1 MTPAPPEVRHH
12 GSGVDVDRGCCT
24 VAPCLLESFRL
35 LRYTLCYVLF
45 RFDKSKSVLPSHLH
59 SSQKAALEAAAN
71 LKKQQRAFLRRNRGS
86 HEQEVA
92 AVTALNKAP
101 PNGKLKSA
109 KKASS
114 KAKETTRAIKSSV
127 SKTPPR
133 PPSKAVASVTPEAS
147 DLPREIVTAAPS
159 VPLDIDLEGSQGDFA
174 NCFDVDKCND
184 TLDQDDID
192 KEVTQL
198 IHNSSSTDTEN
209 EDESTMSQN
218 KSRGGDSVTTISKAS
233 LECLQNERN
242 LLNEQLGQ
250 QLKVN
255 KDAQEQIKSLKK
267 ALDAIASSEDG
278 KAKSAE
284 DALKIS
290 DLTSQLASLQE
301 EYKKYSADTTA
312 EIEALKKEKPAAVSA
327 AALEKMKKKSQSL
340 ANELQVAKN
349 EIKWWQK
356 QNKSLKASLTKCKVK
371 DGGNDLKDALAKAKK
386 DLAREAKAKQA
397 LERDL
402 RASEKANVDLKK
414 ELANAKAGGMP
425 DGNDDTPGTL
435 MKRIQDLEQELIA
448 ETHFKEKAISKAK
461 DAVKEKDKALTACEE
476 LRQSNEAKRLKLEEC
491 FKVLREK
498 GKAILAEVSPQVKQ
512 AARTEL
518 KEVVFRKVKIVN
530 TKNKKNDEVKD
541 LIKMVYNGIKE
552 ERMFEAK
559 TLPNSTQKNPD
570 YLTFEDFQ
578 RIYQKDILQYFST
591 LRSTVQTAC
600 KDAIMSKKCNFG
612 VCCVTPSF

>member
-284 DALKIS
+284 DALKSAILHLS
-290 DLTSQLASLQE
+290 LPLYKKSTKSILPTQQQRLKPSRRKSLPLWALLPLKRWRKRAKAWLTS
-301 EYKKYSADTTA
+301 
-312 EIEALKKEKPAAVSA
+312 
-327 AALEKMKKKSQSL
+327 
-340 ANELQVAKN
+340 
-349 EIKWWQK
+349 
-356 QNKSLKASLTKCKVK
+356 C
-371 DGGNDLKDALAKAKK
+371 
-386 DLAREAKAKQA
+386 R
-397 LERDL
+397 
-402 RASEKANVDLKK
+402 
-414 ELANAKAGGMP
+414 
-425 DGNDDTPGTL
+425 
-435 MKRIQDLEQELIA
+435 
-448 ETHFKEKAISKAK
+448 
-461 DAVKEKDKALTACEE
+461 
-476 LRQSNEAKRLKLEEC
+476 
-491 FKVLREK
+491 
-498 GKAILAEVSPQVKQ
+498 
-512 AARTEL
+512 
-518 KEVVFRKVKIVN
+518 
-530 TKNKKNDEVKD
+530 
-541 LIKMVYNGIKE
+541 
-552 ERMFEAK
+552 
-559 TLPNSTQKNPD
+559 
-570 YLTFEDFQ
+570 
-578 RIYQKDILQYFST
+578 
-591 LRSTVQTAC
+591 
-600 KDAIMSKKCNFG
+600 
-612 VCCVTPSF
+612 